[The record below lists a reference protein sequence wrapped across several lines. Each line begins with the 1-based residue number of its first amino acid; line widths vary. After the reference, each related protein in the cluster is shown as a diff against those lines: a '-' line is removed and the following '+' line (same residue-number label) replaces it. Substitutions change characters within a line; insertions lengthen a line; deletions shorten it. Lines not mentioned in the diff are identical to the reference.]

1 MTTKQ
6 ITNLSTIIVAL
17 ILAIIIAVR
26 CTHRNDIQNFQLT
39 QSISG
44 DLEVHSDGGYYFAF
58 FPKKWEYPK
67 RVSVYFSNQKDE
79 SKDQDAIVVKFKN
92 KGEGTISC
100 NIIYSLFTDQ
110 QRIFKLHEYFGGNMD
125 LLDMKVLSK
134 LRDSIQS
141 CASTINSSEAIE
153 NRESFIANIVQ
164 KVVGNKELS
173 EMGIELEQIDVT
185 DIDFDQVTKDLFQ
198 AQQKADLEK
207 KTAEAERDRAVME
220 KERVIAKA
228 EADQAEAEGRAK
240 VEMAK
245 ETTDAE
251 KKKKLAEIEAEQKV
265 AVAEL
270 EKKEATAKAE
280 KEAEVA
286 RIEAEKAIK
295 IAELAK
301 QEATVKAEKEK
312 EVAQV
317 EMETEKIKLETI
329 KVQADQKVAEAEAKK
344 QQIEL
349 AGDVTEKEKLIITT
363 EAEVKKSF
371 AAALGEGIG
380 KAKLPNVL
388 IVNNGKNEGKTET
401 ASAVDQLLQLMTVE
415 KASQISNRLEK

>member
-6 ITNLSTIIVAL
+6 IINLSSIGVAL
-17 ILAIIIAVR
+17 ILASVLVCR

-39 QSISG
+39 QSLSG
-44 DLEVHSDGGYYFAF
+44 ELEVHSDGGYYFAF
-58 FPKKWEYPK
+58 FPRKWEYPK
-67 RVSVYFSNQKDE
+67 RVSVYFSNKTDE
-79 SKDQDAIVVKFKN
+79 SKDNDAIVVKFKN

-110 QRIFKLHEYFGGNMD
+110 QRIFKLHEYFGGNLD

-141 CASTINSSEAIE
+141 CASVINSSEAIE
-153 NRESFIANIVQ
+153 NRESFIHTIKQ
-164 KVVGNKELS
+164 SVVGNKELS

-185 DIDFDQVTKDLFQ
+185 DVDFDQVTKDLFQ

-228 EADQAEAEGRAK
+228 EADQAEAEGKAK

-251 KKKKLAEIEAEQKV
+251 KKKKLAEIEAEQRV

-270 EKKEATAKAE
+270 DKKEATAKAE

-286 RIEAEKAIK
+286 KIEAEREQSVAK
-295 IAELAK
+295 ITL
-301 QEATVKAEKEK
+301 
-312 EVAQV
+312 
-317 EMETEKIKLETI
+317 ETEKTKLETI

-344 QQIEL
+344 QQVEL

-363 EAEVKKSF
+363 EADVKKAF
-371 AAALGEGIG
+371 ATALGQGIG
-380 KAKLPNVL
+380 QAKLPGVL
-388 IVNNGKNEGKTET
+388 IINNGKGETPAGT

-415 KASQISNRLEK
+415 KASQLSGRKEE

>member
-1 MTTKQ
+1 MKTKD
-6 ITNLSTIIVAL
+6 LSIIVAIVVTL
-17 ILAIIIAVR
+17 IIALCLAGR
-26 CTHRNDIQNFQLT
+26 CIHRNDIQNFQLT
-39 QSISG
+39 QSVSG
-44 DLEVHSDGGYYFAF
+44 ELAVHSDGGYYMAF
-58 FPKKWEYPK
+58 FPRKWEYPK
-67 RVSVYFSNQKDE
+67 RVSVYFSNKTDE

-141 CASTINSSEAIE
+141 CASVINSSEAIE
-153 NRESFIANIVQ
+153 NREAFIANIKQ
-164 KVVGNKELS
+164 SVVGNKELS

-185 DIDFDQVTKDLFQ
+185 DVDFDKVTKDLFQ

-207 KTAEAERDRAVME
+207 KTAEAERDRAIME

-228 EADQAEAEGRAK
+228 EADQAEAEGKAK

-286 RIEAEKAIK
+286 RIEAEREQSVAK
-295 IAELAK
+295 ITL
-301 QEATVKAEKEK
+301 
-312 EVAQV
+312 
-317 EMETEKIKLETI
+317 ETERTKLETI

-344 QQIEL
+344 QQVEL

-371 AAALGEGIG
+371 ATALGQGIG
-380 KAKLPNVL
+380 QAKLPHVL
-388 IVNNGKNEGKTET
+388 IINNGKGEGKTET
-401 ASAVDQLLQLMTVE
+401 TSAVDQLLQLMTVE
-415 KASQISNRLEK
+415 KAEQLVKPGN

>member
-1 MTTKQ
+1 MNKEFNLPLI
-6 ITNLSTIIVAL
+6 ITVVVAL
-17 ILAIIIAVR
+17 LLALFVTVR
-26 CTHRNDIQNFQLT
+26 CTHRNDVQNFQLT
-39 QSISG
+39 QSLG
-44 DLEVHSDGGYYFAF
+44 GELAVHSDGGYYFQF
-58 FPKKWEYPK
+58 FPRKWEYPK
-67 RVSVYFSNQKDE
+67 RVSVYFSNKKDE

-110 QRIFKLHEYFGGNMD
+110 QRIYKLHEYFGGNMD
-125 LLDMKVLSK
+125 LLDMKVLAK

-141 CASTINSSEAIE
+141 MASKINSSEAIE
-153 NRESFIANIVQ
+153 NREAFIADIQ
-164 KVVGNKELS
+164 KSVVGNKELS

-185 DIDFDQVTKDLFQ
+185 DIDFDDVTKKLFT
-198 AQQKADLEK
+198 AQQTADLEK

-286 RIEAEKAIK
+286 RIEAEREQAVAK
-295 IAELAK
+295 ITL
-301 QEATVKAEKEK
+301 
-312 EVAQV
+312 
-317 EMETEKIKLETI
+317 ETEKTKLETI

-344 QQIEL
+344 QEVEL
-349 AGDVTEKEKLIITT
+349 AGAVTEKDRLVIET
-363 EAEVKKSF
+363 ELKVKEAF
-371 AAALGEGIG
+371 ARALGQGIG
-380 KAKLPNVL
+380 TAKLPAVVL
-388 IVNNGKNEGKTET
+388 FNGGT
-401 ASAVDQLLQLMTVE
+401 ADAAKGGTSMFDQLMQLMTVE
-415 KASQISNRLEK
+415 KAAALSKQVTQ

>member
-153 NRESFIANIVQ
+153 NRESFIASIVQ

-317 EMETEKIKLETI
+317 EMEIEKIKLETI

>member
-6 ITNLSTIIVAL
+6 ITNLSTFIVTL

-39 QSISG
+39 QSILG
-44 DLEVHSDGGYYFAF
+44 TLEVHSDGGYYFAF

-67 RVSVYFSNQKDE
+67 RVSVYFSNKTDE

-153 NRESFIANIVQ
+153 NRESFIANIIH

-185 DIDFDQVTKDLFQ
+185 DIDFDKTTKDLFQ
-198 AQQKADLEK
+198 AQQRADLEK

-301 QEATVKAEKEK
+301 QEATFKAEKEK

-329 KVQADQKVAEAEAKK
+329 KVQADQKIAEAEAKK

-371 AAALGEGIG
+371 ATALGQGIG
-380 KAKLPNVL
+380 QAKLPGVL
-388 IVNNGKNEGKTET
+388 IINSGKGENKAE
-401 ASAVDQLLQLMTVE
+401 AVSAVDQLLQLMTVE